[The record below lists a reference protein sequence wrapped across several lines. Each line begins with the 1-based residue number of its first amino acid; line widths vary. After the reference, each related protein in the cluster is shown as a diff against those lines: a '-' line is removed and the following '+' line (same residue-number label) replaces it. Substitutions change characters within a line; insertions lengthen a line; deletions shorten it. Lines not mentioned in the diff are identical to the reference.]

1 MTEILAAL
9 FLFTGSCFTL
19 LAAFGIL
26 RLPDLFTRLHAATK
40 ASTLG
45 VGCLMAAVAIH
56 FGSLE
61 IMTRAVATTVFLL
74 LTAPV
79 GAHLLA
85 RAAYWMGVKFW
96 EGTGTDELRSHW
108 EVYSQERGE
117 DKEG

>member
-1 MTEILAAL
+1 MTEILAAIL
-9 FLFTGSCFTL
+9 LFTGSSFSL
-19 LAAFGIL
+19 LAAFGIV
-26 RLPDLFTRLHAATK
+26 RLPDLFLRLHAATK

-61 IMTRAVATTVFLL
+61 TTTRAVATTVFLL

-85 RAAYWMGVKFW
+85 RAAYWLGVKCW
-96 EGTGTDELRSHW
+96 EKTEVDELRSHW
-108 EVYSQERGE
+108 EVYSKQAKE
-117 DKEG
+117 DS

>member
-1 MTEILAAL
+1 MTEILAAIL
-9 FLFTGSCFTL
+9 LFTGSCFSL
-19 LAAFGIL
+19 LAGFGIV

-40 ASTLG
+40 AATLG

-61 IMTRAVATTVFLL
+61 TTTRAVATTVFLL

-85 RAAYWMGVKFW
+85 RAAYWLGVQFW
-96 EGTGTDELRSHW
+96 EGTRIDELRSHW
-108 EVYSQERGE
+108 EIYSKRT
-117 DKEG
+117 DEGS

>member
-1 MTEILAAL
+1 MTDILASIL
-9 FLFTGSCFTL
+9 LFTGSCFTL
-19 LAAFGIL
+19 LASFGIV
-26 RLPDLFTRLHAATK
+26 RFPDLFTRLHAATK

-61 IMTRAVATTVFLL
+61 TTTRAVATTIFLL

-85 RAAYWMGVKFW
+85 RAAYWLGVPFW
-96 EGTGTDELRSHW
+96 ERTQTDELRPHW
-108 EVYSQERGE
+108 DVYSKQVGE
-117 DKEG
+117 DS

>member
-1 MTEILAAL
+1 MTAILASIL
-9 FLFTGSCFTL
+9 LFTGSCFTL
-19 LAAFGIL
+19 LAAFGIV

-56 FGSLE
+56 FGSVQAT
-61 IMTRAVATTVFLL
+61 TRAVATTIFLL

-85 RAAYWMGVKFW
+85 RAAYWMGVQFW
-96 EGTGTDELRSHW
+96 DGTQTDEFRSHW
-108 EVYSQERGE
+108 EKYSKEAQKE
-117 DKEG
+117 D

>member
-19 LAAFGIL
+19 LAAFGIV

-40 ASTLG
+40 AATLG

-61 IMTRAVATTVFLL
+61 TTTRAVATTVFLL

-85 RAAYWMGVKFW
+85 RAAYWMGVQFW
-96 EGTGTDELRSHW
+96 EGTQIDELRSHW
-108 EVYSQERGE
+108 EVYSKQAGE
-117 DKEG
+117 DS